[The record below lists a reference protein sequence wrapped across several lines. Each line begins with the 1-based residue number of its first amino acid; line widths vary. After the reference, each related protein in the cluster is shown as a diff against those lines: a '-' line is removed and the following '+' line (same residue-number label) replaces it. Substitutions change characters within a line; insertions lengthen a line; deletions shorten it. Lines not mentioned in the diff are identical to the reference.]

1 MALIFQHPFFFN
13 VTNLGPT
20 NLPPPPK
27 KKNVI
32 LTQCVNVL
40 ILHPDDGRLGRG
52 ELSGN

>member
-13 VTNLGPT
+13 VTNPGPT
-20 NLPPPPK
+20 TPPPK

-32 LTQCVNVL
+32 LTRCVNVL